1 MKKYKDDHVV
11 MEVGNKMIRRIDMS
25 LEEELT
31 DLNRRKEEK
40 LERARMRLIAENED
54 ELKDL

>member
-1 MKKYKDDHVV
+1 
-11 MEVGNKMIRRIDMS
+11 MS

-54 ELKDL
+54 ELKDLQQTLN